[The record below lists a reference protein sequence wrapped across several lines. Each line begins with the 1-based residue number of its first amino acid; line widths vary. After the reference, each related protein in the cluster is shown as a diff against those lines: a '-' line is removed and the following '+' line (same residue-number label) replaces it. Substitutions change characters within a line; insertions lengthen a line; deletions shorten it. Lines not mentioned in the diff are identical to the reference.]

1 MPRSSPDR
9 STEPVSRRRSPAR
22 WRGPAAGFAAAGA
35 AVALAVTAAGWAPAA
50 AVAGT
55 ATTRWVI
62 VRDVHAPGT
71 GDITAEAPVGKIATW
86 VFDAGSAPTAWYRN
100 SAKRWEQVPL
110 PSKTTGQI
118 VAAGASSATNV
129 WAFTAGGSRS
139 RALVWHGSK
148 WTVARSFS
156 KQVGGAVVLS
166 RTDVWVFGQ
175 PAPSGQRLGSWH
187 YNGKTWTHEAS
198 GIGLDG
204 GSGVSAGD
212 IWAFSGTSVSQWN
225 GNFWDPTS
233 LASLL
238 PAATA
243 TSNPAIVGVEDEST
257 ATTTSVYAIGT
268 GVAQDEG
275 GPLVVLHFDGK
286 VWKKV
291 AQGSY
296 GPGTSPVQNVA
307 ADGHGG
313 LWIPMP
319 ASGARASYLLHYSSG
334 KLTSVALPAGPRQIN
349 VESVARVPGTAIML
363 GGGFTHA
370 VNNPGKSVQAVVL
383 QYGG

>member
-1 MPRSSPDR
+1 MPSSTPDR
-9 STEPVSRRRSPAR
+9 STQPISRRTFPAR
-22 WRGPAAGFAAAGA
+22 WRRPVTGLAVAGA
-35 AVALAVTAAGWAPAA
+35 AAALAVTAAGWAPAA
-50 AVAGT
+50 AAQ
-55 ATTRWVI
+55 APAAATRWEI
-62 VRDVHAPGT
+62 VRDVHAPGL
-71 GDITAEAPVGKIATW
+71 GDITAEAPVGKVETW
-86 VFDAGSAPTAWYRN
+86 VFDAGTAPTAWFRN
-100 SAKRWEQVPL
+100 SARRWEQVPL
-110 PSKTTGQI
+110 PAKTTGQVI
-118 VAAGASSATNV
+118 TAGASSATNV
-129 WAFTAGGSRS
+129 WAFTAGSSRS

-156 KQVGGAVVLS
+156 KQIGGAVVLS

-187 YNGKTWTHEAS
+187 YNGKTWTHVTS
-198 GIGLDG
+198 GIGLEG

-225 GNFWDPTS
+225 GDFWDPTS

-238 PAATA
+238 PASTG
-243 TSNPAIVGVEDEST
+243 TNNPAIVGVEAES
-257 ATTTSVYAIGT
+257 ATNVYALGT
-268 GVAQDEG
+268 GGTEDEG
-275 GPLVVLHFDGK
+275 GPLVVLHFNGS
-286 VWKKV
+286 VWRKV

-296 GPGTSPVQNVA
+296 GLGTSPVQQVA

-319 ASGARASYLLHYSSG
+319 ASGARPSFLLHYSGG

-349 VESVARVPGTAIML
+349 VESVARVPGTAIMM

-370 VNNPGKSVQAVVL
+370 VNNPGKTVQAVVL
-383 QYGG
+383 QYG

>member
-1 MPRSSPDR
+1 MPSSTPDR
-9 STEPVSRRRSPAR
+9 NSEPVRRRRSPAR
-22 WRGPAAGFAAAGA
+22 WRGLAAGLAAAGA
-35 AVALAVTAAGWAPAA
+35 AVALAVTAAGWTPAAAAQAPAA
-50 AVAGT
+50 A
-55 ATTRWVI
+55 TRWVI
-62 VRDVHAPGT
+62 VRDVHGPGT
-71 GDITAEAPVGKIATW
+71 GDITAEAPVGKVATW

-110 PSKTTGQI
+110 PSKTAGQI
-118 VAAGASSATNV
+118 VTAGASSATNV

-139 RALVWHGSK
+139 RALVWHGTK
-148 WTVARSFS
+148 WTVSRSFS
-156 KQVGGAVVLS
+156 KQIGGAVVLS

-175 PAPSGQRLGSWH
+175 PAPSGQRLGSWY
-187 YNGKTWTHEAS
+187 YNGKTWTHEPS
-198 GIGLDG
+198 GIGLEG

-225 GNFWDPTS
+225 GDFWDPTS

-243 TSNPAIVGVEDEST
+243 TSNPAIVAVEDES
-257 ATTTSVYAIGT
+257 ATNVYAIGT
-268 GVAQDEG
+268 GGDEDEG
-275 GPLVVLHFDGK
+275 GPLVVLHFNGK
-286 VWKKV
+286 VWSKV

-334 KLTSVALPAGPRQIN
+334 KLTSVALPTGPRQIN